1 MNSEC
6 MIKVPNS
13 IAMAPEFVGSW
24 YVWHMKIHLPLFALA
39 VFVLVAASHGLV
51 PALLA
56 GLLAYNLMRSSVQ
69 GCDGWKRT
77 IRIILVVSIMVFAL
91 GFVGMG
97 VAHLL
102 ATERITD
109 VLPRLAG
116 ILVNSRSQLPLSL
129 AVHVPDQSEEM
140 LRILQSWITGH
151 AGQIT
156 SVSKDFGRA
165 LGQTLIGL
173 VIGSLMGATRGRPKT
188 LLAEQVCLHASRL
201 ALAFR
206 QIVFAQARISA
217 LNTVLTGIFLVLI
230 LPRMG
235 IDLPY
240 TGLLILL
247 TFLAGMIP
255 ILGNLISNT
264 AITLMALS
272 HSMAAAALA
281 LLFLILI
288 HKLEYF
294 INARIVG
301 GRIQASSWELLLA
314 MLFMEALMGIPGL
327 VLAPVLYAWLRM
339 EVRANGWL

>member
-1 MNSEC
+1 
-6 MIKVPNS
+6 
-13 IAMAPEFVGSW
+13 
-24 YVWHMKIHLPLFALA
+24 MKTLPYRQHLPLFALLA
-39 VFVLVAASHGLV
+39 FVLLGAGHGLV
-51 PALLA
+51 PALFS
-56 GLLAYNLMRSSVQ
+56 GLLAYNLMRSSLR
-69 GCDGWKRT
+69 GCEGLRRT
-77 IRIILVVSIMVFAL
+77 LRIAFVVGATAGVLIIA
-91 GFVGMG
+91 GMG
-97 VAHLL
+97 VAQLL
-102 ATERITD
+102 ATERISD
-109 VLPRLAG
+109 ILPRLAG

-129 AVHVPDQSEEM
+129 AAHVPEQSAEM
-140 LRILQSWITGH
+140 LHILQSWITGH

-173 VIGSLMGATRGRPKT
+173 VIGSLIGATRSRPAT
-188 LLAEQVCLHASRL
+188 PLAEQVCLHAARL

-217 LNTVLTGIFLVLI
+217 LNTFLTGVFLVLV
-230 LPRMG
+230 LPGLG
-235 IDLPY
+235 IHLPY

-247 TFLAGMIP
+247 TFVAGMIP

-272 HSMAAAALA
+272 HSMAAAAIA

-301 GRIQASSWELLLA
+301 GRIQAAAWELLLA
-314 MLFMEALMGIPGL
+314 MLFMEALMGIAGL
-327 VLAPVLYAWLRM
+327 VLAPVLYAWLRA
-339 EVRANGWL
+339 EVRSAGWL